1 MLLEWQ
7 ILFPYRGLIVL
18 FVIQLLSSDWLF
30 VTQWTAA
37 RQTSLSFTISWSLF
51 KLMSIELVMPSN
63 HLNLYFPLS
72 SCPQP
77 LPASGSFPKSH
88 LFASGGKNIGASASE
103 SVLPVNIQ
111 GWFPLG
117 LTGSISYCPRDS
129 HESSIAPQFKSIDSL
144 TLSFLY
150 CPTLVPIH
158 DHWKNHSFDC
168 TDFCQQG
175 DVSAF

>member
-30 VTQWTAA
+30 VTPWTAA

-63 HLNLYFPLS
+63 HLILYFPLF

-88 LFASGGKNIGASASE
+88 LFASGGKNIGASPSE
-103 SVLPVNIQ
+103 SVLPMNIQ
-111 GWFPLG
+111 GCFPFR
-117 LTGSISYCPRDS
+117 LTGLISLMLLNCGAREDS
-129 HESSIAPQFKSIDSL
+129 WESL
-144 TLSFLY
+144 G
-150 CPTLVPIH
+150 
-158 DHWKNHSFDC
+158 
-168 TDFCQQG
+168 QQG
-175 DVSAF
+175 DQVSQSQRKSTLNTQWKDWCWR